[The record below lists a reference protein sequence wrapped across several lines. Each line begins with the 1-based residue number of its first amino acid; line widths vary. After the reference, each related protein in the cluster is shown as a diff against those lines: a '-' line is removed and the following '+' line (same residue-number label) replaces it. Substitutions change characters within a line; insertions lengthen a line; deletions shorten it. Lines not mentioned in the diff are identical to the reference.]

1 MYIMPTIYTAIFR
14 INNKEEEIDLFALN
28 REKYYKTYKNN
39 LFCSE
44 AGCFAKLSY
53 VVMPGN
59 KKRSYLRKWRNSL
72 HSENCIHY
80 TEEVKDG
87 TRKRRSGT
95 TLAIASEDQIR
106 RSLKQGF
113 ELELLS
119 DEEREKR
126 KEENR
131 RKRNNRVRRNSGNNK
146 SEQLAIELVTN
157 LEEGKETLN
166 EVKGGRLLKR
176 NIDALTPGDLWKTR
190 TIIGYFSDLEHSKE
204 RTIVRVVKNGSFLD
218 IKFEEAFF
226 AAAPEYQEMFQLI
239 ERYTKENDRIIV
251 VATGEVRLN
260 EEKNE
265 FSVSVFDK
273 NGLSVHGKRLID
285 LAKEYA
291 LGHFNF

>member
-1 MYIMPTIYTAIFR
+1 MPTIYTAIFR
-14 INNKEEEIDLFALN
+14 NNNKEEEIDLFALTP
-28 REKYYKTYKNN
+28 EKYYKTYKSN

-44 AGCFAKLSY
+44 VNCFAKLCY
-53 VVMPGN
+53 VVMPGD
-59 KKRSYLRKWRNSL
+59 KKRSYLRKWRNSP

-131 RKRNNRVRRNSGNNK
+131 RKRNKRIRRNSGINK
-146 SEQLAIELVTN
+146 SEQLSIVLVTN
-157 LEEGKETLN
+157 PEEATQVLN
-166 EVKGGRLLKR
+166 EVKGGRLVKR
-176 NIDALTPGDLWKTR
+176 NVDALTNGDLWNTR
-190 TIIGYFSDLEHSKE
+190 TIIGYFYDLEHSKE

-226 AAAPEYQEMFQLI
+226 AAMPEYQGMFHLI
-239 ERYTKENDRIIV
+239 ERFAKENDRIIII
-251 VATGEVRLN
+251 ATGEVRRN
-260 EEKNE
+260 EEKKE

-273 NGLSVHGKRLID
+273 NGLSVHGKRLVD
-285 LAKEYA
+285 LAREYA

>member
-1 MYIMPTIYTAIFR
+1 MPTIYAAIFR
-14 INNKEEEIDLFALN
+14 NNNKEEKIDLFSLTS
-28 REKYYKTYKNN
+28 EKYYNIYKNH

-44 AGCFAKLSY
+44 ANCLAKLCY

-59 KKRSYLRKWRNSL
+59 KKRSYLRTWRNSP

-80 TEEVKDG
+80 TEEVKNG
-87 TRKRRSGT
+87 TRKLLSGE

-106 RSLKQGF
+106 RSLKQGY
-113 ELELLS
+113 ELELMT

-126 KEENR
+126 NEENR

-146 SEQLAIELVTN
+146 SEQLSIVLVTN
-157 LEEGKETLN
+157 PEEVTEALD

-176 NIDALTPGDLWKTR
+176 NVDALTTGDLWKTR
-190 TIIGYFSDLEHSKE
+190 TIIGYFSELEHSKE
-204 RTIVRVVKNGSFLD
+204 RTVIRVVKNGSFLD

-226 AAAPEYQEMFQLI
+226 AVAPEYKEMFHLI
-239 ERYTKENDRIIV
+239 ERFAKENGGIII
-251 VATGEVRLN
+251 VATGEVKRN

-273 NGLSVHGKRLID
+273 HGLLVQGKRLVD
-285 LAKEYA
+285 LAREYA